1 MTTPNTPPAPDA
13 AAQGSHQWIL
23 TLELPGRAAA
33 TQYGTWNPYP
43 GSTRHDVSVAIRQ
56 HVTNRF
62 PDLERA
68 TVALFA
74 LEPNQL

>member
-1 MTTPNTPPAPDA
+1 MTTTNTPQAPDA

-33 TQYGTWNPYP
+33 TQYGTWNPVP
-43 GSTRHDVSVAIRQ
+43 GATRHDVFVAIRQ
-56 HVTNRF
+56 HVTSRF
-62 PDLERA
+62 PELERA
-68 TVALFA
+68 TVAFFA

>member
-1 MTTPNTPPAPDA
+1 MTTPNTPPPPDA
-13 AAQGSHQWIL
+13 ATQGSHQWIL

-33 TQYGTWNPYP
+33 TQYGTWNPHP
-43 GSTRHDVSVAIRQ
+43 GSTRHDVFVAIRQ

-68 TVALFA
+68 TVAFFA